1 LSWFNCACFYNTC
14 HVDEPEKA
22 PSKPSNQT
30 TLQRQHYENT
40 GGFDDRKVAE
50 QAQIIQEKILT
61 YFVVIFYVE
70 WFWVRGGRFVDIG
83 GVVDHHSFHKQLKYG
98 LHV

>member
-1 LSWFNCACFYNTC
+1 VLSPLSSRLYNEANIKHNYQEVEGLTPPHCCACL
-14 HVDEPEKA
+14 
-22 PSKPSNQT
+22 KPVS
-30 TLQRQHYENT
+30 
-40 GGFDDRKVAE
+40 GF
-50 QAQIIQEKILT
+50 LTT

>member
-1 LSWFNCACFYNTC
+1 VLSPLSSRLYNEANIKHNYQEVEGLTPPHFCACL
-14 HVDEPEKA
+14 
-22 PSKPSNQT
+22 KPVS
-30 TLQRQHYENT
+30 
-40 GGFDDRKVAE
+40 GF
-50 QAQIIQEKILT
+50 LTT
-61 YFVVIFYVE
+61 YFVVFFFVE